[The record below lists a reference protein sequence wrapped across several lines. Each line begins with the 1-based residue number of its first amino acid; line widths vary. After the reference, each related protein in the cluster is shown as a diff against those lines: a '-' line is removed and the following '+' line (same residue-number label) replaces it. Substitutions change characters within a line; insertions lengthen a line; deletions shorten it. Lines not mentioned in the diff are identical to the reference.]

1 MTTALKQQL
10 KEMSDRL
17 SFGITSKI
25 GLIKNSERQL
35 FQDALTRAF
44 TTWAPQNWE
53 WVDYLFNEHFLTHR
67 AAPFLV
73 AYMKDGIQPDPAK
86 LANVWA
92 KQLAW
97 FDDEMKQ
104 RHIAKLTPVA
114 AEFLRCLEAE
124 LQSYPQFLNNTGEGV
139 YHLFGKNNS
148 LSI

>member
-17 SFGITSKI
+17 SFRITNKVR
-25 GLIKNSERQL
+25 LMKNSEQRL
-35 FQDALTRAF
+35 FQDAVTRAY

-53 WVDYLFNEHFLTHR
+53 WVDYLFNEYFLTHR

-73 AYMKDGIQPDPAK
+73 AYMKDGIQPDPVE

-92 KQLAW
+92 QQLTW

-104 RHIAKLTPVA
+104 RHIAKLVPA
-114 AEFLRCLEAE
+114 ATDFLRCLEAE
-124 LQSYPQFLNNTGEGV
+124 LQP
-139 YHLFGKNNS
+139 HLQYLGNSGKGIS
-148 LSI
+148 KVTIQTT